1 MMIKIKNYIKLIRV
15 KHYIKNLLIFIPL
28 LFSGQLLDVDKLIN
42 CLCGFIL
49 FSMLAS
55 SVYIFNDLKDVEK
68 DKAHPTKKNRPIAS
82 GNISSKEAIVL
93 MVLLL
98 FLIMLISIIILRL
111 DWITNQQ
118 FITLLVYLGIYF
130 IVNILYSLGLKNIP
144 ILDVVII
151 VIGFLIRVLFGAAIA
166 SINISNW
173 LYLTIMAG
181 AFYLGFGKRRN
192 ETMIQG
198 DKSRDVLKKYNK
210 EFLDK
215 FMYVCLILAIVFYS
229 LWCIDATTIE
239 RVGNNYMIWTIP
251 LLLILTMK
259 YSLNIEGD
267 SFGDPVDV
275 ILNDRVLIVL
285 VFLLAISMIGI
296 LYVL

>member
-1 MMIKIKNYIKLIRV
+1 
-15 KHYIKNLLIFIPL
+15 
-28 LFSGQLLDVDKLIN
+28 
-42 CLCGFIL
+42 
-49 FSMLAS
+49 
-55 SVYIFNDLKDVEK
+55 
-68 DKAHPTKKNRPIAS
+68 
-82 GNISSKEAIVL
+82 
-93 MVLLL
+93 
-98 FLIMLISIIILRL
+98 
-111 DWITNQQ
+111 
-118 FITLLVYLGIYF
+118 
-130 IVNILYSLGLKNIP
+130 
-144 ILDVVII
+144 
-151 VIGFLIRVLFGAAIA
+151 
-166 SINISNW
+166 
-173 LYLTIMAG
+173 MAG